1 MMRLFIEPTEPLLF
15 RTGRPFNAGENNFAE
30 TIFPPTPE
38 TLQGA
43 VRAAIATHWDRTKT
57 IAQVFEDPDLVKL
70 IGNRKNYGRFR
81 ITGLALGRRKNSDS
95 EDGPVERLFPSP
107 LYLQKDGKKIIRF
120 YPKQITD
127 VRSDIPEDMRY
138 LWTDEEAD
146 DKLENVGWLT
156 ERGLIRVLRDK
167 EKPLGEEIVS
177 NREIFEYES
186 RLGIGMNNETKT
198 TREGLLY
205 QVRMVRM
212 KHDLDFTNRD
222 NDFAYGFVVD
232 FSLAGSEES
241 GSLPAS
247 PEILLSD
254 EHVQKQLRLP
264 DRGWITLGGERR
276 AAYFRV
282 LKSTMQS
289 LSENIE
295 QLKAGTVLYLATPAS
310 LADGWKP
317 HNWKP
322 EEWNKSLPKPIA
334 VTIDRYQPIGG
345 WLLTPGTAGG
355 ENKIMRRCVPAGSV
369 YFFNEP
375 VTIERPFTDYGWQI
389 GYGMA
394 YAGEWKS

>member
-38 TLQGA
+38 TMQGA

-57 IAQVFEDPDLVKL
+57 IAQVFEDPELVEL
-70 IGNRKNYGRFR
+70 IGNRKGYGRFR
-81 ITGLALGRRKNSDS
+81 ITSLALGRRKNSDS

-107 LYLQKDGKKIIRF
+107 LYLQKDRKKVIRF
-120 YPKQITD
+120 YPKPITE
-127 VRSDIPEDMRY
+127 VRSDIPEDMWY
-138 LWTDEEAD
+138 LWPDEEAE
-146 DKLENVGWLT
+146 DKLENAGWLT
-156 ERGLIRVLRDK
+156 ERGLVRVLRDK
-167 EKPLGEEIVS
+167 EKPFDEEIVS

-222 NDFAYGFVVD
+222 NDFVYGFVVD
-232 FSLAGSEES
+232 ISLAGTEES
-241 GSLPAS
+241 ACLTDS
-247 PEILLSD
+247 PETLLSD
-254 EHVQKQLRLP
+254 EQVQKQLRLP
-264 DRGWITLGGERR
+264 DSGWITLGGERR

-282 LKSTMQS
+282 LKSVTLS
-289 LSENIE
+289 ASENVE
-295 QLKAGTVLYLATPAS
+295 QLKAGRAVYLSTPAA
-310 LADGWKP
+310 LDDGWKP
-317 HNWKP
+317 LNWQPKKWSKP
-322 EEWNKSLPKPIA
+322 LPKPIA

-345 WLLTPGTAGG
+345 WLLAPGTAGG

-375 VTIERPFTDYGWQI
+375 VAIERPFTDYGWQI
-389 GYGMA
+389 GYGIA